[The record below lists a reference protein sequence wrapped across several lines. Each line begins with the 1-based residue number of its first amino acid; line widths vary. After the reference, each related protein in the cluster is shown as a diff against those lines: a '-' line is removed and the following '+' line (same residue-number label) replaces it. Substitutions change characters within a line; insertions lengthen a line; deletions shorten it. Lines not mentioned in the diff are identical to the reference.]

1 MTAHGDRRRHPR
13 LAAGVSA
20 RVEGARG
27 VLSGVVIDVSIGGV
41 LLEVATAA
49 DVPALGA
56 RARIMLERDGQS
68 VARNGRVVR
77 LRLAGR
83 DCGRPMARA
92 CAWVF
97 DDGDEAA
104 EHQLARMIGAS

>member
-27 VLSGVVIDVSIGGV
+27 ALTGVVIDVSVGGV
-41 LLEVATAA
+41 LLELASPA

-68 VARNGRVVR
+68 ITRDGRVVR

-83 DCGRPMARA
+83 DCGRPMSRA

-97 DDGDEAA
+97 DDGDEDA
-104 EHQLARMIGAS
+104 ERHLARMIGPS

>member
-1 MTAHGDRRRHPR
+1 MAAHGDRRRHPR

-20 RVEGARG
+20 RIEGARG
-27 VLSGVVIDVSIGGV
+27 LWAGVVVDVSVGGV
-41 LLEVATAA
+41 LLEVASPA
-49 DVPALGA
+49 DLPALGA

-68 VARNGRVVR
+68 VTRNGRAVR

-97 DDGDEAA
+97 DDGDEDA
-104 EHQLARMIGAS
+104 ERHLARMIDPS